1 MSVLTSLLRKVR
13 PRRVPRSYALDG
25 LDLKLRAYLDFDG
38 GFFVEAGAN
47 DGLAQSNTLYFERHH
62 GWSGLLVEPIPELAE
77 KCRRNRPRCMVENV
91 ALVPRGF
98 LDTEVEMRYCNLM
111 SVVKGGMGSPE
122 EEDRHIAAGEA
133 CQAIES
139 YVLRVPAKTLS
150 DLLDEHAIDQVDF
163 LSLDVEGFEA
173 QALSGLDLSRH
184 CPRFILVE
192 ARYRRRIDA
201 ILDPHYRPI
210 AELSHHDVL
219 YRRR

>member
-1 MSVLTSLLRKVR
+1 MSGLTTWFRQIRRR
-13 PRRVPRSYALDG
+13 PAPRSFALNE
-25 LDLKLRAYLDFDG
+25 LDLKLRRFLDYDG

-62 GWSGLLVEPIPELAE
+62 GWRGLLIEPIPDLAE
-77 KCRRNRPRCMVENV
+77 RCRQNRPRCLVENV

-98 LDTEVEMRYCNLM
+98 PDAQIEMRYCNLM
-111 SVVKGGMGSPE
+111 SVVKGGMRSAD

-139 YVLRVPAKTLS
+139 YMLCVPAKTLS
-150 DLLDEHAIDQVDF
+150 ELLDEHAISDVDL

-173 QALSGLDLSRH
+173 QALLGLDFSRH
-184 CPRFILVE
+184 RPRYMLVE
-192 ARYRRRIDA
+192 ARYRSEIDG
-201 ILDPHYRPI
+201 ILDPYYIPL